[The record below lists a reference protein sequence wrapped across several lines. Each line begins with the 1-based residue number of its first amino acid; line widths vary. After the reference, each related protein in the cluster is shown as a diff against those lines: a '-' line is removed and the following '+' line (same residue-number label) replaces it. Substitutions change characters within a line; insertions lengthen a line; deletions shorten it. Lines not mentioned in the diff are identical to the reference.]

1 MSKDYGKI
9 GNRTILG
16 KRRGVAA
23 LVLIAALMVLTLN
36 ASSFVAN
43 AAPDTTAP
51 TVSSVVPA
59 NATTVVAVN
68 SAVAAAFSETMNNS
82 TITDAT
88 FTLTQNGSSVSGAV
102 VYHSGVAAVFTPSS
116 NLTYSTIYNA
126 TITTGAMDLDGNA
139 LASDYTWSFTTG
151 TESGTES
158 PAPPQ
163 QVYARPVAIAW
174 AVSVYASP
182 TAGGNTTLPSGI
194 WICPQGAL
202 SVTAYPA
209 TGYVFSYWLF
219 DGVNMTAANPLVI
232 PGQVYATYHNLTA
245 VFTTTAP

>member
-9 GNRTILG
+9 GNKTILG

-36 ASSFVAN
+36 ASSFIAN
-43 AAPDTTAP
+43 AAPDTAP
-51 TVSSVVPA
+51 TVSSVVPVDA
-59 NATTVVAVN
+59 AVGVAVN
-68 SAVAAAFSETMNNS
+68 SAVAATFSETMDPS

-88 FTLTQNGSSVSGAV
+88 FTLSQGGLSVLGEV
-102 VYHSGVAAVFTPSS
+102 TYSGVTAVFTP
-116 NLTYSTIYNA
+116 LADLAPSTVYTA
-126 TITTGAMDLDGNA
+126 TITTEVMDLLGNA

-151 TESGTES
+151 TEL
-158 PAPPQ
+158 APPQ

-194 WICPQGAL
+194 WVCPRGAL

-209 TGYVFSYWLF
+209 AGYVFSYWLF

-232 PGQVYATYHNLTA
+232 PSQVYATYHNLTA
-245 VFTTTAP
+245 VFTRLPIPT